1 MPYATQRG
9 IRQDPCGAAG
19 SAGNGECSLG
29 YGGVKLEELR
39 KLTAGELTRETYQE
53 WLDAR
58 YMCTEADTNGSSGPT
73 RGSPTR
79 PGLSR

>member
-1 MPYATQRG
+1 M
-9 IRQDPCGAAG
+9 GA
-19 SAGNGECSLG
+19 
-29 YGGVKLEELR
+29 KLEELR

-58 YMCTEADTNGSSGPT
+58 YLRTEADTNGSSGPT

-79 PGLSR
+79 PGVSR